1 MTYYCAEC
9 GSVIECI
16 KGCGSTGYFC
26 NKCRKLISSKAVLTE
41 LPAEVKKDDIS
52 NGQE

>member
-1 MTYYCAEC
+1 MVYYCPEC

-26 NKCRKLISSKAVLTE
+26 NNCKKLISSKAVVTE
-41 LPAEVKKDDIS
+41 ESSKTKK
-52 NGQE
+52 E